1 MDPELVAVDPAAVK
15 IARGRG
21 LFRQQNIPRAYERP
35 GRWPATRTIANLP
48 SILGIVSGPS
58 RTVHALRAQSHLGP
72 SLNLPAILSMRN
84 DVAQILPSPIRD
96 MLIARR

>member
-1 MDPELVAVDPAAVK
+1 LDPEQVAVDAASVK

-21 LFRQQNIPRAYERP
+21 LFRQQNIPRPYERP

-58 RTVHALRAQSHLGP
+58 RTVHAQSHLGP
-72 SLNLPAILSMRN
+72 SLNLPAILSMK
-84 DVAQILPSPIRD
+84 DDVVAQIMAQRPTPILDR
-96 MLIARR
+96 LTRR